1 MKKLVK
7 IVALV
12 IIVPLAG
19 CMMGPN
25 FQKPDVE
32 TPYNFRFT
40 ESEPEAAA
48 NLKWWK
54 LFNDPVLNSLIITAL
69 TDNKDAMIA
78 AGRIEEARA
87 SLGFTRADQYPRLDI
102 EGGAKTGNF
111 LGASRSNTTDYTAYI
126 APVLSWEIDFW
137 GKYRRSTESARAQL
151 MASEYSLRTVQIG
164 LISEVAGTYYLLL
177 DYRQRLFI
185 SKSTLD
191 SRLKSLDI
199 IQKRFD
205 KGIIPEID
213 LNQAQIQKEIAV
225 AAIPLYERLIA
236 NTENALSILLGKFP
250 GEIETGYDLN
260 DQTFLPDIPAGLP
273 SSILERRPDVAE
285 ARYLLEAQTAKIGV
299 AEALRFPSITLT
311 GLFGAA
317 SSELSSVTTDG
328 GVWSVGG
335 SLLGPLFNF
344 NKNLERVEIEKE
356 RTRQTLYF
364 YENRVLNAFREVAD
378 ALNEIQTY
386 KRQISSVE
394 RKYTAAKNAAF
405 LSKLRY
411 DKGVTSYLEVLET
424 ERTLFSVGLELS
436 ELKRQFYNAYVKLY
450 KALGG
455 GWLSK
460 EEMEQVPHQPEVRKT
475 NSP

>member
-19 CMMGPN
+19 CMVGPN

-32 TPYNFRFT
+32 TPYNFRFA

-48 NLKWWK
+48 NLKWWE

-78 AGRIEEARA
+78 ASRIEEARA

-102 EGGAKTGNF
+102 EGGARVGTFTGV
-111 LGASRSNTTDYTAYI
+111 SRSSTTDKSAYI

-177 DYRQRLFI
+177 DYRLRLFI

-213 LNQAQIQKEIAV
+213 LNQAQIQKEIAL
-225 AAIPLYERLIA
+225 AAIPLFERLIA

-285 ARYLLEAQTAKIGV
+285 AMYLLEAQTAKIGV

-335 SLLGPLFNF
+335 SLFGPLIDFD
-344 NKNLERVEIEKE
+344 KNLERVEVEKE

-436 ELKRQFYNAYVKLY
+436 ELKQQFYNSYVKLY

-460 EEMEQVPHQPEVRKT
+460 EEMEQVQGQPEAPKK
-475 NSP
+475 

>member
-32 TPYNFRFT
+32 TPYNFRFA

-48 NLKWWK
+48 NLKWWE

-78 AGRIEEARA
+78 ASRIEEARA

-102 EGGAKTGNF
+102 EGGAKVGTFTGV
-111 LGASRSNTTDYTAYI
+111 SRSSTTDKSAYI

-177 DYRQRLFI
+177 DYRLRRFI

-236 NTENALSILLGKFP
+236 NTENALGILLGRFP
-250 GEIETGYDLN
+250 GEIETGYNLN

-317 SSELSSVTTDG
+317 SSELSSITTNG

-335 SLLGPLFNF
+335 SLLGPLFDF
-344 NKNLERVEIEKE
+344 DKNLERVEVEKE

-394 RKYTAAKNAAF
+394 RKYKAAKNAAF

-436 ELKRQFYNAYVKLY
+436 ELKQQFYNAYVKLY

-460 EEMEQVPHQPEVRKT
+460 EEMEQAQNQPEAPKK
-475 NSP
+475 